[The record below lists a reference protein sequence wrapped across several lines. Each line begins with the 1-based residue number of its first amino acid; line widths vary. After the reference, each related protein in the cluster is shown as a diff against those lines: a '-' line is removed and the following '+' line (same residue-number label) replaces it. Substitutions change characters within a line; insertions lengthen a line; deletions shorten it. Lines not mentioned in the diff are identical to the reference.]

1 LEGCSFTI
9 AGIPRTG
16 NLDRRKVRTN
26 RLREL
31 LIFAFAR
38 GARRRNNGRHM
49 QTRTSTEHGP
59 ERKGGQGLDPNQYES
74 GDRAIMA
81 LLAETRAADEVDLV
95 ATWRDGAYEV
105 WSRRGMIRFRR
116 HAGAN
121 EGIRFEIIEQI
132 GENPILNQDPFA
144 VSTVEEELDAARRS
158 GNPTEDPNCAYLEPS
173 VLSHPY
179 AYERI
184 AQVFDSPRGPDLI
197 VSPKAYAYGIQA
209 GQHGALDVVQSRAPL
224 VMAGPGV
231 RPGRHRVAA
240 RHVDIAPTIASVM
253 GFAQMDGH
261 GPAGEPARVLIRR
274 QDGRVLDEMLD
285 RGAGAPARVY
295 LILLD
300 GLPHPEL
307 VWHLEHD
314 RGAIPNIAEMVERG
328 AMLTHGSIVNFPSIT
343 WPSHS
348 TIMTGAWCGHHD
360 VVNPTFHLREH
371 RETVPIQG
379 NIFETERFLNHDV
392 ETLYE
397 AFKRAMGPDAI
408 TASIHEPQGRGADH
422 AVFERRIV
430 GDKARLKALTQEM
443 MGDVSP
449 RWMADQMPSMLR
461 EEIVDIRG
469 MAQFINLF
477 DHCAEHPPVFVA
489 HEFVLTDG
497 AGHDYGPHHDGAR
510 EAIRRTD
517 RRIGAIFDLMRARG
531 LYDST
536 LFVLTSD
543 HGMAAQRV
551 ELKANPACE
560 PAAVGLK
567 GVFAEP
573 MIYLRDLIVECMRA
587 RDLRTLAVTM
597 FDNDHLPAGD
607 HPPVAGAT
615 VVLHGRGDQV
625 LAQAVTAES
634 GRVAFAT
641 PADLTD
647 RELTVRITHPDFNSR
662 NVRGDGAPVTRDIRK
677 LLYGQPTR
685 G

>member
-1 LEGCSFTI
+1 MPTH
-9 AGIPRTG
+9 
-16 NLDRRKVRTN
+16 N
-26 RLREL
+26 
-31 LIFAFAR
+31 
-38 GARRRNNGRHM
+38 
-49 QTRTSTEHGP
+49 STEHGP
-59 ERKGGQGLDPNQYES
+59 ERRGGQGLDVNQYES
-74 GDRAIMA
+74 GDRAILA
-81 LLAETRAADEVDLV
+81 LLRDTRAAEEVDLV

-105 WSRRGMIRFRR
+105 WSKRGMIRFKRR
-116 HAGAN
+116 SDAN
-121 EGIRFEIIEQI
+121 GGLRFEIIEQI
-132 GENPILNQDPFA
+132 GENPVQNQDPFA
-144 VSTVEEELDAARRS
+144 VATIEEELDAARCS
-158 GNPTEDPNCAYLEPS
+158 GCPTKDPNRAYFEPS
-173 VLSHPY
+173 VLTHPF

-224 VMAGPGV
+224 VIAGPSV
-231 RPGRHRVAA
+231 RPGRHRIAA
-240 RHVDIAPTIASVM
+240 RHVDVAPTIARLTR
-253 GFAQMDGH
+253 FPEIDGR

-274 QDGRVLDEMLD
+274 QDGRALDELID
-285 RGAGAPARVY
+285 AGAAPPERVY

-307 VWHLEHD
+307 VWLLEHD
-314 RGAIPNIAEMVERG
+314 RKSIPNITATVERG

-348 TIMTGAWCGHHD
+348 TILTGAWCGHHD

-379 NIFETERFLNHDV
+379 NIFETERFLNQDV

-397 AFKRAMGPDAI
+397 AFKRVMGPGAI

-430 GDKARLKALTQEM
+430 GDKSRLKALTQEM
-443 MGDVSP
+443 IDDISP
-449 RWMADQMPSMLR
+449 RWMADDMPAMRR

-469 MAQFINLF
+469 MAQVINLF
-477 DHCAEHPPVFVA
+477 DHCGARPPVFVA

-517 RRIGAIFDLMRARG
+517 RRIGAIFDMMRARG

-543 HGMAAQRV
+543 HGMAPQRV

-560 PAAVGLK
+560 PASVGLK

-573 MIYLRDLIVECMRA
+573 MIYLRDLIVECERA
-587 RDLRTLAVTM
+587 RDLRSLRVTVR
-597 FDNDHLPAGD
+597 DNDHLPDGE
-607 HPPVAGAT
+607 HPPVAG
-615 VVLHGRGDQV
+615 VKIVLHGRGDKS
-625 LAQAVTAES
+625 LAQATTEEF

-641 PADLTD
+641 RADMRD
-647 RELTVRITHPDFNSR
+647 DELTVRLAHPDFNSR
-662 NVRGDGAPVTRDIRK
+662 TVRGDGSPVRPDLRG
-677 LLYGQPTR
+677 LLYGDAAR
-685 G
+685 R